1 MSSRPLGEGNFGVRL
16 DIAAALLAGVALL
29 TLAAC
34 NDQSDSDV
42 TEQPPPVEVE
52 FDFDSKTK
60 TKIIPPPTLPTYQPP
75 RVTTTKRVTP
85 TRATR
90 ATR

>member
-1 MSSRPLGEGNFGVRL
+1 MRL
-16 DIAAALLAGVALL
+16 DVAAALLAGVALL

-75 RVTTTKRVTP
+75 RATTTKRVTP